1 MPLAGVTLVTE
12 MFRSFL
18 SDLEIRSSTQ
28 GGDGRTVTGIAVPYG
43 VEQRIDDNLVETFAR
58 GAFAN
63 QLRAPHR
70 VKFSYGHM
78 SQNGKLIGRATLLR
92 EDASGLYGEFRVSD
106 TPAGNE
112 ALALIRDGALDELSI
127 GFQSGQDRRLA
138 NGTIERMTAHLG
150 EVAIVMQGA
159 YGRNAMVSAV
169 RAVEETAGTPN
180 LDKAAQVIASI
191 PMLRSA

>member
-1 MPLAGVTLVTE
+1 MAEL
-12 MFRSFL
+12 FRSFL
-18 SDLEIRSSTQ
+18 SDLEIRSASQ

-43 VEQRIDDNLVETFAR
+43 VEQRIDENLVETFAR

-78 SQNGKLIGRATLLR
+78 SQSGKLIGRATLLR

-106 TPAGNE
+106 TAAGNE

-127 GFQSGQDRRLA
+127 GFQAGQDRRLS
-138 NGTIERMTAHLG
+138 NGTIERTTAHLG

-159 YGRNAMVSAV
+159 YGRNALVSSV
-169 RAVEETAGTPN
+169 RAAEEALETPN
-180 LDKAAQVIASI
+180 LKEAAQIIAAL
-191 PMLRSA
+191 PMLRAA